1 MQTIINEYCA
11 YTEYA
16 GDVADDAYEYGSAV
30 AKKAIADG
38 KNPYEVMGIV
48 LDNIMSAFAVHRI
61 KYGTQVRLGF
71 TDKVKSL

>member
-1 MQTIINEYCA
+1 METIINEYCA

-16 GDVADDAYEYGSAV
+16 GKVADDAYKYGSAM
-30 AKKAIADG
+30 AQKAIADG

-61 KYGTQVRLGF
+61 KYGTQVRFGF
-71 TDKVKSL
+71 KVKSL